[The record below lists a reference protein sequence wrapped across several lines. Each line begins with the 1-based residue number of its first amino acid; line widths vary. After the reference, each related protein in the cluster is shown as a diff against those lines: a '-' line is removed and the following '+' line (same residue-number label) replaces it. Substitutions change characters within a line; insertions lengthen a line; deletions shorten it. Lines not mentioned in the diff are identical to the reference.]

1 MPIFAY
7 QAVDATG
14 RESAGTLEANDR
26 AGALK
31 VLSGRGLQPFKV
43 SESANAAKAAGK
55 NAKPAS
61 AKEGKLAK
69 NVGAPAGPIPLSLG
83 QLQLF
88 TEELAELMEAG
99 MRLEPALKLMQGK
112 VDEKAQPYRLVAR
125 KLGDLVREGHPFSSA
140 LKVASPSFGE
150 LFCSVAAAGEAG
162 GSLGQSMRRQA
173 AYIAASRDMR
183 SQVAVA
189 LIYPGFLLVAGIGV
203 TVLFITFLIPRL
215 MTLIQSTRGKIP
227 PIASFL
233 IQVSDFLKTNWLFVL
248 LGIIAMGVGFSLFI
262 KSKTGRP
269 VWDKMKLKLPF
280 VGGVLS
286 SSFHSQF
293 LETLASLSVG
303 GLPLLK
309 GLELA
314 SRVTTNT
321 YCQSHLTKANA
332 LVQDGGSLSRALEK
346 TSLFPGNL
354 VEMVRL
360 GEHTGDLPAALR
372 RAADRCARDLGKAL
386 EKAAAAIQPVIIL
399 LMAGIV
405 GLMAYLMISI
415 IFDTVQA
422 LQKQN
427 KRTEIPTSIQTRYDH
442 YV

>member
-1 MPIFAY
+1 MSI
-7 QAVDATG
+7 
-14 RESAGTLEANDR
+14 S
-26 AGALK
+26 
-31 VLSGRGLQPFKV
+31 
-43 SESANAAKAAGK
+43 
-55 NAKPAS
+55 
-61 AKEGKLAK
+61 
-69 NVGAPAGPIPLSLG
+69 

-88 TEELAELMEAG
+88 TEELSELMEAG

-112 VDEKAQPYRLVAR
+112 AGEKQQPYRQVAR
-125 KLGDLVREGHPFSSA
+125 RLGDLVREGHPFSAA
-140 LKVASPSFGE
+140 LKMASPSFGE

-162 GSLGQSMRRQA
+162 GSLANAMRRQA
-173 AYIAASRDMR
+173 AYISASRDMR

-189 LIYPGFLLVAGIGV
+189 LIYPGFLLVAGVGV

-227 PIASFL
+227 PIAMFL

-248 LGIIAMGVGFSLFI
+248 LGLLAAGVGFTLFI
-262 KSKTGRP
+262 RSPAGKP
-269 VWDKMKLKLPF
+269 LWDQLKLRLPF

-286 SSFHSQF
+286 ASFHSQF

-303 GLPLLK
+303 GLPLLR

-321 YCQSHLTKANA
+321 HCKTHLAKATA
-332 LVQDGGSLSRALEK
+332 IVQDGGNLSRAIEK
-346 TSLFPGNL
+346 TGLFPSNL
-354 VEMVRL
+354 IEMVRL

-422 LQKQN
+422 LQQQN
-427 KRTEIPTSIQTRYDH
+427 KRTEAPTAIHSTYENH
-442 YV
+442 V